1 VLDRAIPRGFLSPV
15 IAGAIEKGN
24 RARLSLAATLIAA
37 AIFYFSPWLPL
48 TLVSGLGLAGLIL
61 LRLDLGLALI
71 AVTAPF
77 YRYPRPLFGKAFSMA
92 EILTLMCLL
101 PWLYRGVKRI
111 GRWYAGQREKGTHVH
126 SLPSL
131 GRTEGG
137 TPSASLD
144 LAVLF
149 FVLVATASLF
159 IAEYRH
165 VALRELRVVIL
176 EPAMFY
182 LMLRTSE
189 LSRKALWRVVDF
201 FVAGAVVVA
210 VIGLVQYTL
219 GINVITAE
227 EGFRRLRSVYGSPNN
242 AGLYLGRVLPVL
254 IAITLFGHSRVG
266 VNFVR
271 VNEVHTEAEAARSH
285 TEGSTATHSLS
296 EGSEAAYSHK
306 RRLAYGLAIAPV
318 GLALLF
324 SFSKGALMLGV
335 PLSLVALGMLAG
347 RPWSW
352 ASLGILATAAAA
364 AAPLLH
370 TPRFASL
377 LDTQSGTTF
386 FRLQLWRAA
395 WTMFYHHPWLGVG
408 LDNFLYQYRGRY
420 ILPAAWQEPDLSH
433 PHNILLDYGCRL
445 GLLGL
450 TAGLWLQTAF
460 WRVTLP
466 LRHVTWKPEER
477 PTSSPQKPSIQRRAE
492 AIDRRALALG
502 MMGSM
507 VNHLAHGLVDASYF
521 VIDLAFVFF
530 LTLGVVQWLAR
541 RTPYELET

>member
-1 VLDRAIPRGFLSPV
+1 MLDRAVSYGFLSPTT
-15 IAGAIEKGN
+15 AGAIRRGD
-24 RARLSLAATLIAA
+24 RGHLSLAVALITA
-37 AIFYFSPWLPL
+37 AIFYLSPWPPL
-48 TLVSGLGLAGLIL
+48 TLASGLGLVGLIL

-71 AVTAPF
+71 AATAPF

-92 EILTLMCLL
+92 EILTLICLL

-111 GRWYAGQREKGTHVH
+111 GRWQAGRREKRWPR
-126 SLPSL
+126 PSD
-131 GRTEGG
+131 
-137 TPSASLD
+137 TPPSISLD

-159 IAEYRH
+159 VAEYRH

-182 LMLRTSE
+182 LMLRTSD
-189 LSRKALWRVVDF
+189 LSHKALWRVVDF

-210 VIGLVQYTL
+210 VIGLAQYSL
-219 GINVITAE
+219 GVNVITAE
-227 EGFRRLRSVYGSPNN
+227 EGFRRLRSIYGSPNN

-254 IAITLFGHSRVG
+254 IAITLFG
-266 VNFVR
+266 
-271 VNEVHTEAEAARSH
+271 RSH
-285 TEGSTATHSLS
+285 VKGDAAAHSPTEGSAAAHSRT
-296 EGSEAAYSHK
+296 EGSKAAHSRTEGSAAAYSHT

-318 GLALLF
+318 GLALLL
-324 SFSKGALMLGV
+324 SFSKGALMLGA

-541 RTPYELET
+541 RATHELET